1 MKLGKTVSFILAII
15 FIVLGLAAC
24 TGNDTDRTSETS
36 ASTSETAETEK
47 GDTVPTA
54 DETDALQQSTT
65 ADGKSAT
72 TLSNEQQSA
81 VDPFELLL
89 SAIGKSRIATAKYD
103 LTATDVKFSTS
114 NSALTKLIADYIDS
128 ETVSKQNSK
137 GTAIE
142 KPAFA
147 AIKKDDC
154 LSYNVT
160 DFGGEY
166 RLTFKLKKLS
176 LPSSS
181 STPKSGYQFFLD
193 SKVVENTIHKA
204 NDKIFFQDLGKIELY
219 NGVLNVAVSKDS
231 GKIVSA
237 SLTFS
242 ETYTDKIDLSGLEI
256 PKILSGIEGSAELK
270 YTVSAV
276 YTF

>member
-15 FIVLGLAAC
+15 FIVFGLAAC
-24 TGNDTDRTSETS
+24 TGKDTDRTSETS

-47 GDTVPTA
+47 GDTVPIA

-72 TLSNEQQSA
+72 ALSNEQQSA
-81 VDPFELLL
+81 ADPFELLL

-147 AIKKDDC
+147 AIKKEDC

-160 DFGGEY
+160 DSGGEY

-181 STPKSGYQFFLD
+181 SAPKAGYQFFLD
-193 SKVVENTIHKA
+193 SKAVETTLHRA
-204 NDKIFFQDLGKIELY
+204 NDKINFLNVGKIELFD
-219 NGVLNVAVSKDS
+219 GVINVAVSKDS
-231 GKIVSA
+231 GKIISA

-242 ETYTDKIDLSGLEI
+242 ETYVDKVDLSGLDV
-256 PKILSGIEGSAELK
+256 PKILSGIEISAELK
-270 YTVSAV
+270 YKLSAV

>member
-72 TLSNEQQSA
+72 ALSNEQQSA
-81 VDPFELLL
+81 ADPFELLL

-181 STPKSGYQFFLD
+181 SAPKAGYQFFLD
-193 SKVVENTIHKA
+193 SKAVETTLHRA
-204 NDKIFFQDLGKIELY
+204 NDKINFLNVGKIELFD
-219 NGVLNVAVSKDS
+219 GVINVAVSKDS
-231 GKIVSA
+231 GKIISA

-242 ETYTDKIDLSGLEI
+242 ETYMDKVDLSGLEI

-270 YTVSAV
+270 YTVSAD

>member
-1 MKLGKTVSFILAII
+1 MKLKKTISFTLAFIFII
-15 FIVLGLAAC
+15 FGFAAC
-24 TGNDTDRTSETS
+24 TGKSDNETS
-36 ASTSETAETEK
+36 QSSTTTVKTTQAETST
-47 GDTVPTA
+47 TVPTVS
-54 DETDALQQSTT
+54 ETHTTQQSTT
-65 ADGKSAT
+65 VAVITEKPSA
-72 TLSNEQQSA
+72 EEPQA
-81 VDPFELLL
+81 AADPFELFS
-89 SAIGKSRIATAKYD
+89 SAIEKSPVSTAQYD
-103 LTATDVKFSTS
+103 LTATDVKISTS

-181 STPKSGYQFFLD
+181 SAPKAGYQFFLD
-193 SKVVENTIHKA
+193 SKAVETTLHRA
-204 NDKIFFQDLGKIELY
+204 NDKINFLNVGKIELFD
-219 NGVLNVAVSKDS
+219 GVINVAVSKDS
-231 GKIVSA
+231 GKIISA

-242 ETYTDKIDLSGLEI
+242 ETYMDKVDLSGLEI
-256 PKILSGIEGSAELK
+256 PKILSGIEISAELK
-270 YTVSAV
+270 YKLSAV

>member
-15 FIVLGLAAC
+15 FIVFGLAAC

-65 ADGKSAT
+65 VDGKSAT
-72 TLSNEQQSA
+72 ALSNEQQSA

-181 STPKSGYQFFLD
+181 SAPKSGYQFFLD
-193 SKVVENTIHKA
+193 SKAVENTIHKA

-237 SLTFS
+237 SLTFN